1 MLLAVYRDTCNNGLE
16 LFASKLFYDL
26 EDFKNFPY
34 GDKDYVTCVSNGVY
48 IFYMKREDL
57 LNRIK
62 TITVSEEQI
71 IFLTNNDL
79 LFNNCDAFN

>member
-1 MLLAVYRDTCNNGLE
+1 MLLAVYKDTCNNGLE
-16 LFASKLFYDL
+16 LFAAKLFYDL

-34 GDKDYVTCVSNGVY
+34 GDKDYVTCSSNGIY
-48 IFYMKREDL
+48 IFYMKREDF
-57 LNRIK
+57 LNKIK

-79 LFNNCDAFN
+79 LFNNCDAFD